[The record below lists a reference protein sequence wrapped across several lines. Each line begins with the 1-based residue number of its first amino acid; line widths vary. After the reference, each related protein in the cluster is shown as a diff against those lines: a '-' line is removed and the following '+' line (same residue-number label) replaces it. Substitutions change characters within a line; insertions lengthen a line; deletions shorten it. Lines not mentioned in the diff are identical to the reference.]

1 MADTSPAKKKLHI
14 SPVGG
19 FLVGLFLGA
28 GVLFVYHAKVV
39 KELDSELQKE
49 KQDGARLEKVQREL
63 RNLLAGIEGRVQKL
77 EGQRTAPK

>member
-1 MADTSPAKKKLHI
+1 MADTSRAKKKLSI

-28 GVLFVYHAKVV
+28 GVLFVYHAKAVSELGS
-39 KELDSELQKE
+39 ELDKE
-49 KQDGARLEKVQREL
+49 KRDAARLEKTQREL

-77 EGQRTAPK
+77 EGQSTAPK

>member
-1 MADTSPAKKKLHI
+1 MADTSPEKKKLHI

-39 KELDSELQKE
+39 KDLGTELEKE
-49 KQDGARLEKVQREL
+49 KRDAARLEKTQREL
-63 RNLLAGIEGRVQKL
+63 KNLLAVIEGRVLKL
-77 EGQRTAPK
+77 EGQGTAPK

>member
-1 MADTSPAKKKLHI
+1 MAETSAASKKLHI

-39 KELDSELQKE
+39 KGLGEELDKE
-49 KQDGARLEKVQREL
+49 KKDAARLEKVQREL
-63 RNLLAGIEGRVQKL
+63 RNLLAGVEARIEKL
-77 EGQRTAPK
+77 ESRGAAK

>member
-1 MADTSPAKKKLHI
+1 MADTSPAAKRLHV

-39 KELDSELQKE
+39 RELGAELDKE
-49 KQDGARLEKVQREL
+49 KRDAARLEKTQREL
-63 RNLLAGIEGRVQKL
+63 RNLLAGIEGRVQTL